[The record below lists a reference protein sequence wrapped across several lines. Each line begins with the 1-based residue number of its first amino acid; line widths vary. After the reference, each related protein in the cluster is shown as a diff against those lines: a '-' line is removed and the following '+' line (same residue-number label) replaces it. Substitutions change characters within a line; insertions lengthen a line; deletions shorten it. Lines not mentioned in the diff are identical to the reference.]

1 MKSFLFL
8 ALAALLVSTALV
20 AQTSKINAK
29 DNREIHMLIDRYS
42 EARDK
47 RDTVLL
53 NRILTSDVDQ
63 LVSSGEWRMG
73 KEGAMKGMMQ
83 SSTSNPGERVL
94 TIDKLRLLNAGTA
107 LVDARYEIKNTN
119 GTIRKMWSTFL
130 VVQQDG
136 AWKIAAIRNMLPA
149 GNP

>member
-1 MKSFLFL
+1 
-8 ALAALLVSTALV
+8 
-20 AQTSKINAK
+20 
-29 DNREIHMLIDRYS
+29 MLIDRYS
-42 EARDK
+42 EARET

-53 NRILTSDVDQ
+53 NSILTSEIDQ

-73 KEGAMKGMMQ
+73 KEGAMNGMMR

-107 LVDARYEIKNTN
+107 LVDARYEIKNTD
-119 GTIRKMWSTFL
+119 GSIRKMWSTFL
-130 VVQQDG
+130 VVKKEG
-136 AWKIAAIRNMLPA
+136 AWRITAIRNMLPA

>member
-1 MKSFLFL
+1 MKTILIV
-8 ALAALLVSTALV
+8 ALANLLVCTSLI
-20 AQTSKINAK
+20 AQTSKISAS
-29 DNREIHMLIDRYS
+29 DNKEIHMLIDRYS
-42 EARDK
+42 EARET

-53 NRILTSDVDQ
+53 NSILTSDIDQ

-73 KEGAMKGMMQ
+73 KEGAMNGMMR

-107 LVDARYEIKNTN
+107 LVDARYEIKNTD
-119 GTIRKMWSTFL
+119 GSIRKMWSTFL
-130 VVQQDG
+130 VVKKEG
-136 AWKIAAIRNMLPA
+136 AWRITAIRNMLPA